1 MKITSVKTH
10 VLGDTMLVSIHT
22 DSSLIGLGE
31 SACWAYPGA
40 AAAVI
45 DRFATYLV
53 GETTNRIEHHWHRMA
68 RMAPFR
74 GAAISGALSAVD
86 IALWDLRGRELGVPT
101 HALLGGPYRDRVRLH
116 RIIQGAD
123 TESLGRAAADA
134 AAAGYTAV
142 KFDPLGPAAIDAT
155 TSMLAAT
162 ARERAAAVQDATNGR
177 VDLIIEIHRALTPHQ
192 VPAVL
197 DVLRPLAPL
206 FVEDP
211 IQIDTIDIQA
221 RLTSHGVPLGLGE
234 RWQSPYE
241 VREALQVGGPFV
253 VRSDV
258 ALAGGISAAK
268 KISAIAEAHH
278 AQVSWHN
285 WAGPVA
291 AAATLTVDTAISNTL
306 THEHAED
313 GLAAFGAAAH
323 SGWRIDDGYAIAST
337 MPGIGIDLDLE
348 RLPERV
354 DVLDRPLHEIPRR
367 RDGSVAFAV

>member
-1 MKITSVKTH
+1 VNTH
-10 VLGDTMLVSIHT
+10 VLGDTLLVSIHT

-31 SACWAYPGA
+31 SACWAHPIA
-40 AAAVI
+40 TAAVVE
-45 DRFATYLV
+45 RFGDYLL
-53 GETTNRIEHHWHRMA
+53 GEDPSRIEHHWHRMA

-74 GAAISGALSAVD
+74 GAVIGGAISAVD

-101 HALLGGPYRDRVRLH
+101 HTLLGGPYRDRVRLH
-116 RIIQGAD
+116 RIINGAD
-123 TESLGRAAADA
+123 TESLAKAAADA

-142 KFDPLGPAAIDAT
+142 KFDPLGPASIDTT
-155 TSMLAAT
+155 TSALAST
-162 ARERAAAVQDATNGR
+162 ARERAAAVQDATHGR
-177 VDLIIEIHRALTPHQ
+177 VDLIVEIHRALTPHQ

-197 DVLRPLAPL
+197 DALRPLAPL

-211 IQIDTIDIQA
+211 IQIDTIDVQA
-221 RLTSHGVPLGLGE
+221 RLTTQGVPLGLGE
-234 RWQSPYE
+234 RWQSPHE

-258 ALAGGISAAK
+258 ALAGGVSAAK
-268 KISAIAEAHH
+268 KIAAIAEAHH

-291 AAATLTVDTAISNTL
+291 AAATLTVDVAISNTL

-313 GLAAFGAAAH
+313 GLAAFGDAAH

-337 MPGIGIDLDLE
+337 MPGLGIDVDLE
-348 RLPERV
+348 RLPARV
-354 DVLDRPLHEIPRR
+354 DVLDRALHEIPTR